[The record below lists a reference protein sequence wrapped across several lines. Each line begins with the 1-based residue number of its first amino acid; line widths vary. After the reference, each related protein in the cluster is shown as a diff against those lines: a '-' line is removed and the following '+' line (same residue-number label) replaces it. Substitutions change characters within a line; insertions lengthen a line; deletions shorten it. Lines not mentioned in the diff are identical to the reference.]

1 MSKISAIAAISCEVL
16 RHRYLSFVFRLGVG
30 IVFLISGAGKL
41 PERALFIEKVEEFHL
56 LPDVLA
62 RFYGNVLPWVEIAI
76 GALLIIGLL
85 SRFTA
90 VVAMLSSLSFI
101 VANSVVLY
109 RGLNLECGC
118 FGETAVL
125 QTRDALIIDCVML
138 IVAFLILIHRGEF
151 LSLDSLIFRK
161 KKTVTP
167 SV

>member
-1 MSKISAIAAISCEVL
+1 MSRLGAIAIQSSRVL
-16 RHRYLSFVFRLGVG
+16 RHRYSSFVFRLAVG

-41 PERALFIEKVEEFHL
+41 PERAVFIEKVEEFDL
-56 LPDVLA
+56 LPQTLA
-62 RFYGNVLPWVEIAI
+62 NFYGNVLPWVEIVI

-85 SRFTA
+85 SRFAA

-125 QTRDALIIDCVML
+125 QTRDALIIDCFML
-138 IVAFLILIHRGEF
+138 IAAFLILIHKGEF

-161 KKTVTP
+161 K
-167 SV
+167 

>member
-1 MSKISAIAAISCEVL
+1 MSRLGAIATKSCRVL
-16 RHRYLSFVFRLGVG
+16 RHRYSSLVFRLAVG

-41 PERALFIEKVEEFHL
+41 PERAVFIEKVEEFDL
-56 LPDVLA
+56 LPQTLA
-62 RFYGNVLPWVEIAI
+62 NFYGNVLPWVEIVF

-85 SRFTA
+85 SRFAA

-138 IVAFLILIHRGEF
+138 IAAFLIVIHRGEF
-151 LSLDSLIFRK
+151 LSLDSLVYRK
-161 KKTVTP
+161 KT
-167 SV
+167 S